1 MRKFALICSIL
12 SAILAVVVVATILPD
27 TVPTHFNFRG
37 EADSWGSKWSY
48 VWMGLIPVAIS
59 VIYEVYRR
67 KTPDAKNRKME
78 DKLIPLM
85 ALFFIPFLWLTM
97 PLRGEQTAMDVRYFC
112 GITLLLGVLMIVI
125 SNYMGKIRQN
135 RYMGIKVPWVY
146 KSEAIWNKTHRLG
159 GFFGIL
165 GGAVIIISSIIALFN
180 AHTAF
185 AWCFGGVIAG
195 IVLTVLV
202 PTVYS
207 AWLYHKLKKEN
218 KL

>member
-67 KTPDAKNRKME
+67 KAPDAKNRKME

-85 ALFFIPFLWLTM
+85 SLFFIPVLWLTM
-97 PLRGEQTAMDVRYFC
+97 PLLDGQNAMDVRYFC

-146 KSEAIWNKTHRLG
+146 KSETIWNKTHRLC
-159 GFFGIL
+159 GFFGML
-165 GGAVIIISSIIALFN
+165 GGAVMIITSIIALFN
-180 AHTAF
+180 AQTAF
-185 AWCFGGVIAG
+185 AWCFGGLIAG